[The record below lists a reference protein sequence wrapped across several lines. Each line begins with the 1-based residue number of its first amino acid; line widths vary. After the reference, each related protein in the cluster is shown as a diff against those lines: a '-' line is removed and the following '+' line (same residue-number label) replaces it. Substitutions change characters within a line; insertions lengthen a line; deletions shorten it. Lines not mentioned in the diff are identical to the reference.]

1 MQCFVVKTPSY
12 MQLVPLNK
20 FLEIETGEDV
30 PRIAVQ
36 NIPPKK
42 ALNKKGD
49 QRNFFPYLPPPRPH
63 RDHGCTVYIRYNVY
77 VTMYIIFL
85 RIK

>member
-30 PRIAVQ
+30 PRITVQ

-42 ALNKKGD
+42 APNKKGD
-49 QRNFFPYLPPPRPH
+49 QGNFFPSFHPPPRPH
-63 RDHGCTVYIRYNVY
+63 RGHGCTVY
-77 VTMYIIFL
+77 YIF
-85 RIK
+85 KN

>member
-49 QRNFFPYLPPPRPH
+49 QRNFFPFPPPPLAH
-63 RDHGCTVYIRYNVY
+63 TGIMDVLYIYGI
-77 VTMYIIFL
+77 MYM
-85 RIK
+85 